1 MTKEDL
7 PTDAMQNSVHDEPD
21 KVVEPEAALPEIAK
35 EDLPQSIVNALDN
48 AGWDKLT
55 PVQAKSLP
63 YQLKNWDLMVQAK
76 TGSGKTGAFVLP
88 LLEKLDPNINYTQ
101 ALILVPTR
109 ELAKQVEREAQTILE
124 GSGLRVLSVYG
135 GVGYGHQREML
146 SKGAHMVVGTPG
158 RILDHLLHRTFDLE
172 DLETLIFDEADR
184 MLSIG
189 FYPDMREVRSYLP
202 RRPISTYM
210 FSATF
215 PEHVLRLAKEFMYKP
230 EMLSLSSKQV
240 HVSEIEHVYYEVQSM
255 GRERQLMRILELE
268 NPTSAIIFCNTK
280 ANVEFVSA
288 VLNNFGFNAAQLTSD
303 LSQSKREQVL
313 AQLRSGDVRFLV
325 ATDIAARGIDVPDLS
340 HVVMYEPPEDKESYI
355 HRAGRTGRAGASG
368 IAISLVDVIQKL
380 ELQRI
385 GTSYSINFEERS
397 LPDDKQVLEAINE
410 RLTTIL
416 ETRFRSRTILE
427 RERITRYKDLVRQL
441 AEDDEQC
448 ILVGMLLDELY
459 QSSLHARPEQ
469 PPAPKQNPRPE
480 QRRKPKPRP
489 KINNSRP
496 KSPQPKQQS
505 GPKPEPRQNSDP
517 KPAPKMD
524 REISEDR
531 PPEVEKKKKYTGR
544 RRRPS
549 RGRKRS

>member
-1 MTKEDL
+1 MTKEDQS
-7 PTDAMQNSVHDEPD
+7 TDTTLNSVHDEPD
-21 KVVEPEAALPEIAK
+21 SVVEPEDALPEIAK
-35 EDLPQSIVNALDN
+35 EDLPESILNALDN
-48 AGWDKLT
+48 AGWDRLT

-63 YQLKNWDLMVQAK
+63 YQLRNWDLMVQAK

-88 LLEKLDPNINYTQ
+88 LLEKLDPNLNYTQ

-109 ELAKQVEREAQTILE
+109 ELAKQVEREAQKIFE

-146 SKGAHMVVGTPG
+146 EKGAHMVVGTPG
-158 RILDHLLHRTFDLE
+158 RILDHLLRRTFDLE
-172 DLETLIFDEADR
+172 DLGTLIFDEADR

-189 FYPDMREVRSYLP
+189 FYPDMREVRRYLP

-215 PEHVLRLAKEFMYKP
+215 PEHVLRLASEFMYKP

-240 HVSEIEHVYYEVQSM
+240 HVTEIDHVCYEVPSM

-288 VLNNFGFNAAQLTSD
+288 VLSNFGFNAAQLTSD
-303 LSQSKREQVL
+303 LSQSRRESVL
-313 AQLRSGDVRFLV
+313 AQLRAGEIRFLV

-340 HVVMYEPPEDKESYI
+340 HVIMYEPPEDKESYI

-368 IAISLVDVIQKL
+368 IAISLVDVIQKI

-385 GTSYSINFEERS
+385 ANAFHINFEVRS
-397 LPDDKQVLEAINE
+397 LPDDKQVMETINE

-416 ETRFRSRTILE
+416 ESRFRSRTILE
-427 RERITRYKDLVRQL
+427 RERIARYKNLVRQL

-448 ILVGMLLDELY
+448 TLVGMLLDELY
-459 QSSLHARPEQ
+459 QNSLHARPEQ
-469 PPAPKQNPRPE
+469 PPAPQPRPN
-480 QRRKPKPRP
+480 PKPR
-489 KINNSRP
+489 RP
-496 KSPQPKQQS
+496 KQRPVQNQENRSSQQER
-505 GPKPEPRQNSDP
+505 GQVEYRP
-517 KPAPKMD
+517 
-524 REISEDR
+524 SEEGSADGGQ
-531 PPEVEKKKKYTGR
+531 KKYSGR

-549 RGRKRS
+549 RTRRRS

>member
-1 MTKEDL
+1 MTKEDRS
-7 PTDAMQNSVHDEPD
+7 TDIMQDSVHDEPD

-35 EDLPQSIVNALDN
+35 DNLPPSILNALDN
-48 AGWDKLT
+48 AGWDRLT

-63 YQLKNWDLMVQAK
+63 YQLRNWDLMVQAK

-88 LLEKLDPNINYTQ
+88 LLEKLNPDINYTQ

-109 ELAKQVEREAQTILE
+109 ELAKQVEREAQTIFE

-189 FYPDMREVRSYLP
+189 FYPDMREVRRYLP

-240 HVSEIEHVYYEVQSM
+240 HVTEIEHVYYEVPSM
-255 GRERQLMRILELE
+255 GKERQLMRILEME

-280 ANVEFVSA
+280 ANVDFVSA
-288 VLNNFGFNAAQLTSD
+288 VLNNFGFNAAPLTSD
-303 LSQSKREQVL
+303 LSQSKRERVL
-313 AQLRSGDVRFLV
+313 AQLRTGEIRFLV

-385 GTSYSINFEERS
+385 GTSYSISFEERK
-397 LPDDKQVLEAINE
+397 LPDDKQVLDTINE

-469 PPAPKQNPRPE
+469 PPTPQPRPKPKP
-480 QRRKPKPRP
+480 RNKPKPRP
-489 KINNSRP
+489 QQYGENK
-496 KSPQPKQQS
+496 PQQRQ
-505 GPKPEPRQNSDP
+505 KPEG
-517 KPAPKMD
+517 KPTGPTK
-524 REISEDR
+524 EYQKPEGNQPEDR
-531 PPEVEKKKKYTGR
+531 QPEGGQKKKYTGR

-549 RGRKRS
+549 RRRRSS

>member
-1 MTKEDL
+1 MTKEDRSIEN
-7 PTDAMQNSVHDEPD
+7 MQNSVHDEPD
-21 KVVEPEAALPEIAK
+21 KVVEPEEALPEIAK
-35 EDLPQSIVNALDN
+35 EDLPRSLLNALDN
-48 AGWDKLT
+48 AGWDRLT
-55 PVQAKSLP
+55 PVQSKSLP
-63 YQLKNWDLMVQAK
+63 YQLRNRDLMVQAK

-88 LLEKLDPNINYTQ
+88 LLEKLDPNLNYTQ

-109 ELAKQVEREAQTILE
+109 ELARQVEREAQTIFE

-135 GVGYGHQREML
+135 GVGYGHQREQL
-146 SKGAHMVVGTPG
+146 EKGAHMVVGTPG
-158 RILDHLLHRTFDLE
+158 RILDHLLRRTFDLE

-189 FYPDMREVRSYLP
+189 FYPDMREVKRYLP
-202 RRPISTYM
+202 RRPISSYM

-215 PEHVLRLAKEFMYKP
+215 PEHVLRLAGEFMYKP
-230 EMLSLSSKQV
+230 QLLSLSSNQV
-240 HVSEIEHVYYEVQSM
+240 HVTEIEHVFYEVPSM
-255 GRERQLMRILELE
+255 GRERHLMRILEME

-288 VLNNFGFNAAQLTSD
+288 VLNNFGFNAAPLTSD
-303 LSQSKREQVL
+303 LSQSRREKVL
-313 AQLRSGDVRFLV
+313 AQLRAGEVRFLV

-385 GTSYSINFEERS
+385 GQAYNINFDPRD
-397 LPDDKQVLEAINE
+397 LPDDKQVLDTINE

-416 ETRFRSRTILE
+416 ESRFRSRTILE
-427 RERITRYKDLVRQL
+427 RERISRYRDLVRQL

-459 QSSLHARPEQ
+459 QNSLHARAEQ
-469 PPAPKQNPRPE
+469 PPAPKSVPRHNPGPRRNRPRPP
-480 QRRKPKPRP
+480 QK
-489 KINNSRP
+489 NNEEENRAEGG
-496 KSPQPKQQS
+496 Q
-505 GPKPEPRQNSDP
+505 
-517 KPAPKMD
+517 
-524 REISEDR
+524 
-531 PPEVEKKKKYTGR
+531 KKYSGR

-549 RGRKRS
+549 RRRKR

>member
-505 GPKPEPRQNSDP
+505 GPKPEPRHNSDP
-517 KPAPKMD
+517 NPAPKMD